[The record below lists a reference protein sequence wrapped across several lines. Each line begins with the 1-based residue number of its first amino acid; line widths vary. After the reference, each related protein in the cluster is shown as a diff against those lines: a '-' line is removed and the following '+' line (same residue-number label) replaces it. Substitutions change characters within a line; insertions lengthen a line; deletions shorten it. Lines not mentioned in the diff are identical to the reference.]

1 MRRNAPRLGR
11 AGEDCVE
18 LAYAEKEDWKMRF
31 SEAPMNTGYIP
42 KSNIA

>member
-1 MRRNAPRLGR
+1 MQRNEPGLDR

-18 LAYAEKEDWKMRF
+18 LAYEEEEDWKIRF

>member
-11 AGEDCVE
+11 AGEDYVE
-18 LAYAEKEDWKMRF
+18 LAYAEKEGWKIRF
-31 SEAPMNTGYIP
+31 SKAPMNTNYIP

>member
-1 MRRNAPRLGR
+1 MWRSAPRLGR
-11 AGEDCVE
+11 AGGGCVE
-18 LAYAEKEDWKMRF
+18 LAYAEKGDWKMRF